1 MLRLLII
8 AGMMLLSPSLL
19 AANQTRYIS
28 DDVYIYLHGGAG
40 TQFRILGSVEAGQ
53 EVTSLNETQGD
64 YSKIIDHKGR
74 EGWIQSKML
83 SAKPSLRVQLPAI
96 QAELEQ
102 TKAKL
107 EAALDS
113 SDSNAQELSQ
123 VKSQLAAAQKALD
136 SATNER
142 DSAKAKLASMQKNER
157 FEMWKQG
164 GYIAAGGL
172 ILGIILVYLPKPQR
186 KPKNRW

>member
-1 MLRLLII
+1 MLRILVIV
-8 AGMMLLSPSLL
+8 GMMLLSPSLL

-28 DDVYIYLHGGAG
+28 DDVYIYLHGGPG
-40 TQFRILGSVEAGQ
+40 TQFRILGSIEAGQ
-53 EVTSLNETQGD
+53 QVTSLEETQGD
-64 YSKIIDHKGR
+64 YSKIVDHKGR

-83 SAKPSLRVQLPAI
+83 SKSTSLRVQLPAI

-107 EAALDS
+107 ETALNT
-113 SDSNAQELSQ
+113 SDSNAEELSQ
-123 VKSQLAAAQKALD
+123 VKSQLAAAEKALS
-136 SATNER
+136 SASLER
-142 DSAKAKLASMQKNER
+142 DNAKATLANMQKNER

-164 GYIAAGGL
+164 GFIAAGGL
-172 ILGIILVYLPKPQR
+172 LLGIILVYLPKPQR

>member
-28 DDVYIYLHGGAG
+28 DDVYIYLHGGPG
-40 TQFRILGSVEAGQ
+40 TQFRILGSIEAGQ
-53 EVTSLNETQGD
+53 EVTSLKETQGD
-64 YSKIIDHKGR
+64 YSKIVDHKGR
-74 EGWIQSKML
+74 EGWVQSKML
-83 SAKPSLRVQLPAI
+83 SAKASLRVQLPAI

-102 TKAKL
+102 TKSEL
-107 EAALDS
+107 ESALS
-113 SDSNAQELSQ
+113 SGDNNAQELRQ
-123 VKSQLAAAQKALD
+123 VKSELAAAQKALN
-136 SATNER
+136 SASNER
-142 DSAKAKLASMQKNER
+142 DSAKAKLASMQRNER

-164 GYIAAGGL
+164 GFIAAGGL
-172 ILGIILVYLPKPQR
+172 LLGIIIVYLPRPQR

>member
-1 MLRLLII
+1 
-8 AGMMLLSPSLL
+8 MMLLSPSLL

-28 DDVYIYLHGGAG
+28 DDVYIYLHGGPG

-53 EVTSLNETQGD
+53 QVTSLEETQGD

-83 SAKPSLRVQLPAI
+83 SKSTSLRVQLPAI

-107 EAALDS
+107 ESALES
-113 SDSNAQELSQ
+113 SDNNAAELSQ
-123 VKSQLAAAQKALD
+123 VKSQLAAAEKTLA
-136 SATNER
+136 SASLER
-142 DSAKAKLASMQKNER
+142 DNAKAALANMQKNER

-164 GYIAAGGL
+164 GFIAAGGL
-172 ILGIILVYLPKPQR
+172 LLGIILVYLPRPQR